1 MAVKSKKKEEEKHGT
16 DFLEN
21 PDALA
26 DQLSQTEE
34 FIENNKVLV
43 YGVAIVIILVLG
55 GIFGFRYYKNSQN
68 ELAQSEMFQAVY
80 YFEADSLGLALN
92 GDGNNLGF
100 VDIAEDYGMTDAG
113 NLANFY
119 AGTAYLKQGKFKL
132 AILYLEDFS
141 SDDLLVQA
149 RAYSMIGDAHMEL
162 KDYNNAASFYIKA
175 ASYKTN
181 KFFTPQYLMKAGIA
195 YEKADKNTEAIDAY
209 QIIIDTYHESAEFQN
224 AKKFKARL
232 VKEI

>member
-34 FIENNKVLV
+34 FIENNKALV
-43 YGVAIVIILVLG
+43 YGVAIVTILVLG

-80 YFEADSLGLALN
+80 YFEADSLGLALD

-100 VDIAEDYGMTDAG
+100 VDIVEDYGMTDAG

-149 RAYSMIGDAHMEL
+149 RAYSLIGDAHMEL
-162 KDYNNAASFYIKA
+162 KDYANAATFYTKA
-175 ASYKTN
+175 ANHKTN

-195 YEKADKNTEAIDAY
+195 YEKASKNTEAIDAY

-232 VKEI
+232 VKEA